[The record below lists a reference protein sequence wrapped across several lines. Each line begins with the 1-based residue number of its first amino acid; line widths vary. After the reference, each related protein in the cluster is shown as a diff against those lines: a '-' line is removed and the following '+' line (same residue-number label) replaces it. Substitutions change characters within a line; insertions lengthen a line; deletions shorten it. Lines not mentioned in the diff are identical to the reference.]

1 MLYNR
6 ITVNLLADSTVP
18 ERLAL
23 AASQELETAVEE
35 AARSFIA
42 SREWPAGFAFEL
54 NHEPVRQPEVVS
66 HV

>member
-23 AASQELETAVEE
+23 AASQELEAAVED
-35 AARSFIA
+35 AARSFMA
-42 SREWPAGFAFEL
+42 SREWPAGVAFEF
-54 NHEPVRQPEVVS
+54 NHEPARLPEVS